1 MELVFIVTPCAE
13 TGGFVARW
21 DAPVG
26 GGICTQGDSFAELQN
41 MVTDAVRG
49 YFDGET
55 LPDRLRLHFTQDPI
69 LAVA

>member
-1 MELVFIVTPCAE
+1 MELVFIVTACSE

-21 DAPVG
+21 DAPTG
-26 GGICTQGDSFAELQN
+26 GGICTQGDSFAELQD

-55 LPDRLRLHFTQDPI
+55 LPDRLGLHFT
-69 LAVA
+69 